1 MSSLENKIPPPLV
14 LLITL
19 VLMKFITYFDDA
31 RHEYARHLFPVP
43 DVLQLS
49 LAIGLTLTGIFIAV
63 LGILRFREKRTTVN
77 PLRPEEASSL
87 VTSGVFRFT
96 RNPMY
101 LGLALIAFGWGI
113 YLGSIWALSGV
124 IMLVLFINRFQVQP
138 EERAMHKLFDQEF
151 KDYCKRTRR
160 WI

>member
-1 MSSLENKIPPPLV
+1 
-14 LLITL
+14 
-19 VLMKFITYFDDA
+19 
-31 RHEYARHLFPVP
+31 VP